1 MANKNEMAFLV
12 GNAIKNYNETGFGM
26 TKYGHMTVIADSV
39 PDGMRVAVYDSGL
52 LVQQYVQRSA

>member
-1 MANKNEMAFLV
+1 MVNRDEMAFLV
-12 GNAIKNYNETGFGM
+12 GKAIKNYKETGFGM
-26 TKYGHMTVIADSV
+26 TKYESMTVIADCV